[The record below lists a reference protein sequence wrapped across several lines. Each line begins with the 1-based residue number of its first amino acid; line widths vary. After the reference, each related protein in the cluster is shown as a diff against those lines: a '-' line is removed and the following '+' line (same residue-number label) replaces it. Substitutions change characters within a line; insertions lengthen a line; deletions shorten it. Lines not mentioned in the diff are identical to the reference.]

1 MSSLKTI
8 YVFRHGETDWNK
20 EHRMQGGSDIPLN
33 ENGRRQAAFL
43 AEFFRANPVEVFLS
57 SDLIRAHD
65 TARIARGEMDV
76 PIILDARLRE
86 TNLGDAE
93 GMLFTEAEA
102 KFGKDFILQWRHV
115 GPEYQ
120 HVRFPNGESKL
131 EHLMRLLNALESF
144 MHAAPHQRIGV
155 ATHGGA
161 IRRLIHHMR
170 PELTEP
176 VVIGNC
182 VTYRMFYNIETRVWN
197 ADLEPVCVATQ
208 TAVGLKY

>member
-1 MSSLKTI
+1 MSSLKTVF
-8 YVFRHGETDWNK
+8 VFRHGETDWNR

-33 ENGRRQAAFL
+33 ENGRKQAAFL
-43 AEFFRANPVEVFLS
+43 AEFFRANPVDVFLS

-65 TARIARGEMDV
+65 TARIARGDLDV
-76 PIILDARLRE
+76 PIIIDPRLRE

-102 KFGKDFILQWRHV
+102 KFGKELIMQWRHV

-131 EHLMRLLNALESF
+131 EHLKRLLGALEDFLHST
-144 MHAAPHQRIGV
+144 PHRRIGV

-170 PELTEP
+170 PELREP
-176 VVIGNC
+176 VSIGNC
-182 VTYRMFYNIETRVWN
+182 VTYRVLYSVETRAWDV
-197 ADLEPVCVATQ
+197 DLEPVCVAAQ
-208 TAVGLKY
+208 TAVALRY